1 MKLEEFSDVA
11 LYQGMAS
18 AVPIKPIKDAGFSP
32 CRALSGAQLRRCF
45 VSGHGFSHAAKAH

>member
-18 AVPIKPIKDAGFSP
+18 AVPTG
-32 CRALSGAQLRRCF
+32 QEN
-45 VSGHGFSHAAKAH
+45 